1 MHKHLDREIENLKK
15 LFMSLSTLVEEN
27 FVQATK
33 AFKEMNAEAAKLAIG
48 NDERIDKM
56 EIEVEEECLKM
67 LALYQPVAVD
77 LRYIITIL
85 KINND
90 LERIGDL
97 ACNIAKCTVFLAE
110 HTEFEVSNHFPVMI
124 QKTQVMLEK
133 SLDALVNMDTQ
144 LAYEVCALD
153 TEVDELKNY
162 LEQDLITMIQ
172 STPEQA
178 SSLLRLLSI
187 ARYLERMADHVTN
200 IAEDVI
206 YSADGDIIRH
216 HRKDK

>member
-178 SSLLRLLSI
+178 SGLLRLLSI